1 MEELAF
7 IWYIHK
13 PLKCSSEKVNKF
25 FRCKEYN
32 LKGCLVFKAICDFK
46 KLISSCS
53 EQKLLLSDFSCNI
66 FLVVPCITNK
76 N

>member
-13 PLKCSSEKVNKF
+13 PLKGSSEKVNIF
-25 FRCKEYN
+25 LCKEYN
-32 LKGCLVFKAICDFK
+32 LKGCLALKAICDLK
-46 KLISSCS
+46 KLIISCS
-53 EQKLLLSDFSCNI
+53 EQKLLLSDFSSNT